1 MGPRYILGGFERR
14 ENLLHLPGFE
24 TRTVLYVASRQ
35 IDCAIQVPMAHSASA
50 LHFDR
55 VGSRKLRR
63 PVLDSS
69 GLGLGPVTDA
79 GEHANEA
86 SGCLT

>member
-24 TRTVLYVASRQ
+24 TQTVLYVASRQ
-35 IDCAIQVPMAHSASA
+35 IDCAMAHSASA
-50 LHFDR
+50 LNFDR